1 MVAGVGTGGCNL
13 KIVEPSLALAK
24 ARSGAERNQGRRVC
38 MREGEIGDHNVAIS
52 NFRNGKFVRCYANA
66 GNRSDRFP

>member
-1 MVAGVGTGGCNL
+1 
-13 KIVEPSLALAK
+13 
-24 ARSGAERNQGRRVC
+24 

-52 NFRNGKFVRCYANA
+52 DFRNGKFVRGYADA